1 MGESMVMDYKVLT
14 DKIAEK
20 YGVTDR
26 IMFCEE
32 RIFRYRLQEF
42 DRELGQN
49 ALQWLSTVV
58 ENNRD
63 SIDALIFQVNMIN
76 QEQRRRFSNN
86 CRPSKYLLIPVV
98 SIASLN

>member
-1 MGESMVMDYKVLT
+1 MEESNVMDYKALT

-20 YGVTDR
+20 YGMTDR

-42 DRELGQN
+42 DRQLGQN
-49 ALQWLSTVV
+49 ALQWLSTAI
-58 ENNRD
+58 ENHGD
-63 SIDALIFQVNMIN
+63 SIDALIFQVNIIN

-86 CRPSKYLLIPVV
+86 CRPSKYLDILV